1 MKKACIFNLF
11 HGTLYICLLQKYDTW
26 EKLSH
31 YFLYIFLLCN
41 FWPSYS
47 PCALHSVLA
56 FSTGKWK
63 WKSLS
68 HVWFLVPHG
77 LYSPWNSPGQNNG
90 LSSRSL
96 LQGIFPSQGLNP
108 GLLHCRQIPYQLSH
122 QGSPRIL
129 EWVAYA
135 FSSRS
140 SWPRNWT
147 RISWIAGGFFI
158 SWATFSIGVTTNQSP
173 HKNAHLLLRGQARWK
188 SRDDHW
194 IGKIVHS
201 ELSISRYE
209 KRQKQQWSCLK
220 YSRTHIQDFL

>member
-108 GLLHCRQIPYQLSH
+108 GLLHCRQILCHLSH
-122 QGSPRIL
+122 QGSPHSSWGTINMG
-129 EWVAYA
+129 ETSEMHS
-135 FSSRS
+135 FSSPAS
-140 SWPRNWT
+140 STSKSQSILATWPTWLCGPCGLHPGER
-147 RISWIAGGFFI
+147 
-158 SWATFSIGVTTNQSP
+158 
-173 HKNAHLLLRGQARWK
+173 LRVSVFNIPG
-188 SRDDHW
+188 
-194 IGKIVHS
+194 
-201 ELSISRYE
+201 
-209 KRQKQQWSCLK
+209 
-220 YSRTHIQDFL
+220 